1 MISEPELLDDAGEPL
16 RPGTPHP
23 DPHGP
28 GRDGIPYGSGGGRFE
43 GGGPYGTGGGAPY
56 GSPLREGGAPAGGT
70 RWERYRRPWVWTLVG
85 ALGASVLWAG
95 GLAAYRTGGP
105 DLDGYRTAPS
115 LCAEAPL
122 SALVTALGKRGATTD
137 AQAYTHPALDRSY
150 CSVHL
155 GEHPTAYEVSL
166 RYELHRKTDPGPEFE
181 ALHREPYASGE
192 PAPEPVPGLG
202 EKAYF
207 SVSGG
212 TYADLLVL
220 DGPVVL
226 ALSVSTIA
234 EYIDDTGPP
243 PGESTHAPLDGVK
256 EFLVEDAREL
266 LERLRSAPPTDLPAT
281 PSS

>member
-1 MISEPELLDDAGEPL
+1 VISEPELLDDAGDPL
-16 RPGTPHP
+16 RPGGR

-28 GRDGIPYGSGGGRFE
+28 GGDGTPHGFGGGRS
-43 GGGPYGTGGGAPY
+43 GDGPYGP
-56 GSPLREGGAPAGGT
+56 EGGAPAGGT
-70 RWERYRRPWVWTLVG
+70 RWSRYRRPWMWALGG
-85 ALGASVLWAG
+85 ALAASALWAA
-95 GLAAYRTGGP
+95 GLAAYRTGDP
-105 DLDGYRTAPS
+105 DLGGYRAAPS

-122 SALVTALGKRGATTD
+122 SALVTALGKRGATMD
-137 AQAYTHPALDRSY
+137 AQAFSHPALDRSY
-150 CSVHL
+150 CTVHL
-155 GEHPTAYEVSL
+155 GEPPTGYEASL

-181 ALHREPYASGE
+181 ARHREAAMPDE
-192 PAPEPVPGLG
+192 PVPELVPGLG

-212 TYADLLVL
+212 TYADLYVL

-226 ALSVSTIA
+226 ALSVSTVG

-266 LERLRSAPPTDLPAT
+266 LERLKAAPPRGLPAT
-281 PSS
+281 PTSESR